1 MYNQYI
7 IQSIALITLVY
18 SSLVILRQ
26 IDIKAIV
33 AYSSVSHVGVMTLG
47 LFSNTLN
54 GIEGGILLS
63 IGHGFVSPAL
73 FLIVGG
79 FIYSRYHSRIINY
92 YRGLTVTMPILS
104 ILFFIFTIYN
114 AGVPTS
120 LNFIGEFLAIAGVF
134 QTSPLVGALGA
145 TSIIF
150 SAIYSI

>member
-92 YRGLTVTMPILS
+92 YRGLSLRMPILG
-104 ILFFIFTIYN
+104 IMFFLFTIFN
-114 AGVPTS
+114 AGVPGS
-120 LNFIGEFLAIAGVF
+120 LNFVGEFLAIAGTF
-134 QTSPLVGALGA
+134 QSSPLVG
-145 TSIIF
+145 IIGSSGIFF
-150 SAIYSI
+150 SAVYSI